1 MPKLIVKCKEC
12 GFDFRENEWIDA
24 YKFQGDI
31 YCEECLK
38 PIEEIICYKLGDNSD
53 PIEPEQ
59 VEWVYLKHGYM
70 EE

>member
-12 GFDFRENEWIDA
+12 GFDFRENEFIDA

-31 YCEECLK
+31 YCEE
-38 PIEEIICYKLGDNSD
+38 
-53 PIEPEQ
+53 
-59 VEWVYLKHGYM
+59 WVYLNHGYM